1 MNLAKKTHIN
11 ELFGFYEKLLTDKQQ
26 AYLRYYF
33 EDDYSIVEIA
43 EAETVSRQAVSDN
56 INRAIEQLEKYE
68 SILHLQVDF
77 AKRQALEKDVE
88 QYIETHYPDDN
99 VLKLLVQKL
108 LTTEIDN

>member
-68 SILHLQVDF
+68 NILS
-77 AKRQALEKDVE
+77 
-88 QYIETHYPDDN
+88 
-99 VLKLLVQKL
+99 
-108 LTTEIDN
+108 EISVNGAGIYAGNLFKAQTDIGYFV

>member
-1 MNLAKKTHIN
+1 MMLILHRDVYK
-11 ELFGFYEKLLTDKQQ
+11 
-26 AYLRYYF
+26 
-33 EDDYSIVEIA
+33 
-43 EAETVSRQAVSDN
+43 RQDN

-68 SILHLQVDF
+68 NILHLQVDF
-77 AKRQALEKDVE
+77 SKRQSLEKDVE